1 MDMAEAIQQM
11 QVMSASRV
19 PEMNKK
25 MSADG

>member
-19 PEMNKK
+19 LEMNKN